1 MEWRKNGLLLLCSS
15 ETWRPHPLTADV
27 SASIKEEKNTS
38 NNNLLACKMLQLQ
51 AISEKNV
58 LLNQASEYICFL
70 NNQIIQEKP
79 QD

>member
-1 MEWRKNGLLLLCSS
+1 
-15 ETWRPHPLTADV
+15 
-27 SASIKEEKNTS
+27 
-38 NNNLLACKMLQLQ
+38 MLQVQ

-79 QD
+79 QDLKK